1 MYKFLNTSIKKIIF
15 FIFFIQFV
23 ITFFFV
29 GPCWSWLFLI
39 FGKSFIKDVWHNFE
53 YVSDTSLASLFLLL
67 NISNIFIQCFYY
79 FIAFFIIL
87 LLVRYF
93 FELKKWQSIYSNY
106 LFPLHGKQFVLL
118 WSYLWRRLSSL
129 YIQPVQNEKYNPE
142 LLPCF
147 CSDVRFVNFE
157 LVSLQ
162 DDVNLQVVMQSTL
175 HTKKEVFH

>member
-93 FELKKWQSIYSNY
+93 FELKKWQSIYSNWASQCMGNN
-106 LFPLHGKQFVLL
+106 LFYCDPIYEDDWAPSTHNLFKMRNILQNCFLVFVPTSILL
-118 WSYLWRRLSSL
+118 
-129 YIQPVQNEKYNPE
+129 
-142 LLPCF
+142 
-147 CSDVRFVNFE
+147 
-157 LVSLQ
+157 
-162 DDVNLQVVMQSTL
+162 TL
-175 HTKKEVFH
+175 N